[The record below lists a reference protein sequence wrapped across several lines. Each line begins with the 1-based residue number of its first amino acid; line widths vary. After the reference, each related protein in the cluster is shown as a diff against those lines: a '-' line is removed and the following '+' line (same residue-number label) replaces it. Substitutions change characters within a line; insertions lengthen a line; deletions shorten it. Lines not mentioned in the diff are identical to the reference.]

1 MKGADRTATRG
12 RPLDLATRMLWHRRR
27 GDISGRRQTPPAVL
41 AAPCRSGQIRMKSR
55 RSRDFKHFRDLLRVV
70 TTFAYWFGAAA
81 RAPRFW

>member
-1 MKGADRTATRG
+1 
-12 RPLDLATRMLWHRRR
+12 
-27 GDISGRRQTPPAVL
+27 L

-81 RAPRFW
+81 RAPRF